1 MHASAKYASS
11 RKIARENVVPRS
23 RKWTATI
30 FNKLNTHITLIK
42 KNNNNNKK
50 RTWCCVGIS
59 LNHWLPVHFSTGRCC
74 CFYDFLQQT
83 FDNCFVTVTW
93 TKSGYIML
101 NVTLLII
108 SLMTDFKKNFHH
120 AKLRVIIYFVLWTD
134 NLSTLRPP
142 ISQNPA
148 QISMSLYYLHF
159 WKLTESV
166 CKQKGFF
173 ISFPFCLY

>member
-1 MHASAKYASS
+1 MSSPGQGSGRQQFLSDLTHALHWL
-11 RKIARENVVPRS
+11 KIII
-23 RKWTATI
+23 TI
-30 FNKLNTHITLIK
+30 I
-42 KNNNNNKK
+42 KK